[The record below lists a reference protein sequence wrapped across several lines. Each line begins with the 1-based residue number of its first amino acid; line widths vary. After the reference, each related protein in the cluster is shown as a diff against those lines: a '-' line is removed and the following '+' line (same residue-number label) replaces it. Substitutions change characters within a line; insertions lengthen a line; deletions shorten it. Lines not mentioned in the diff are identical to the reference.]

1 MEIINAVLDIFVSI
15 FNGFIQGT
23 LAGIATLVIIYAVKQ
38 NRHQEEK

>member
-23 LAGIATLVIIYAVKQ
+23 LAGILVIIYAVKQ
-38 NRHQEEK
+38 KRQKEEK

>member
-23 LAGIATLVIIYAVKQ
+23 LAGIAILVIIYAVKQ
-38 NRHQEEK
+38 KRQKEEK